1 MRVRS
6 ATRSSRWSTSSRTW
20 REGPSSCAAGRS
32 GSRRVVDR
40 ERVEGVGLAGL
51 AGAAANAGLWGAQTR
66 SGSRGR
72 AVFVNEP
79 TETIPS
85 ADAERM
91 GRIN

>member
-1 MRVRS
+1 MIDGGK
-6 ATRSSRWSTSSRTW
+6 AL
-20 REGPSSCAAGRS
+20 
-32 GSRRVVDR
+32 RRAINDVFG
-40 ERVEGVGLAGL
+40 ERALVHRCHR
-51 AGAAANAGLWGAQTR
+51 LWGAQTR

-72 AVFVNEP
+72 AVFVDEP

>member
-1 MRVRS
+1 MSIAS
-6 ATRSSRWSTSSRTW
+6 AKL
-20 REGPSSCAAGRS
+20 G
-32 GSRRVVDR
+32 
-40 ERVEGVGLAGL
+40 AGL
-51 AGAAANAGLWGAQTR
+51 AKRPTFAAAAGHSVGLGISSLITLWGAQTR